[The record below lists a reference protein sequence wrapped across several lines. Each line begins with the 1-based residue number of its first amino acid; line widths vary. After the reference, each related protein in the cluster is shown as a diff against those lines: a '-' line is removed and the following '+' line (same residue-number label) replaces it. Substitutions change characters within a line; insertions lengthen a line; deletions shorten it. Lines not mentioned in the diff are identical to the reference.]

1 MEPPSRTSRTS
12 HGCWT
17 CRLRRK
23 KCDEQRPVCDTC
35 AALCITC
42 HYGDKKPEWM
52 DGGTRQEKMIEQLKR
67 EVKQNAPYRRF
78 ERPHVSGDKVFNT
91 GSGERLAGPQNM
103 MPEPKQNGRDRSKES
118 HVSPSQGTSCFHLDR
133 SSVVGRSDSI
143 LTTFYLQS
151 VLPFLF
157 PFYRPP
163 IARGG
168 TAWILEL
175 MIRSPVVR
183 QATLCQGCFFFCL
196 AQGTDSRQV
205 ICDTVFSQVREA
217 FQSLEIAIQA
227 MGGSDIIQNPQGAVQ
242 IMASIVQMLHFE
254 VAALTFE
261 NCGAHLNAA
270 LALFGQLFDR
280 SAIVEPV
287 GLRAHFN
294 AFMDRLGPSSYI
306 PPAEHI
312 LIPSAEQDAF
322 YFTTALLLFDDVI
335 ASTTLQKRPRLY
347 QYHQSLL
354 KSTEG
359 CEPIINLEEVIGC
372 QNTTML
378 QIGEIAVLDEW
389 KRECQNAVN
398 LDIIELASRATP
410 IKNALEGQIMS
421 LESEPSKGCNPS
433 GNLLDFLAPN
443 DGVSSS
449 RRLVT
454 LVWTRAALLYLLV
467 VVSGWQPASDEVRY
481 HVGQIIDLL
490 ANKLPPSTLPRS
502 MVWPFCIAG
511 CLAEPAQRDEIRRMV
526 EALQPS
532 IVFSTARKALQVMEN
547 VWHRKEEDAY
557 QDFSACFKAH
567 GDMVLLV

>member
-1 MEPPSRTSRTS
+1 
-12 HGCWT
+12 
-17 CRLRRK
+17 
-23 KCDEQRPVCDTC
+23 
-35 AALCITC
+35 
-42 HYGDKKPEWM
+42 M
-52 DGGTRQEKMIEQLKR
+52 DGGLRQEKMIEKVKR
-67 EVKQNAPYRRF
+67 EVKQKAPYRRV
-78 ERPHVSGDKVFNT
+78 ERPHLSGDKVFNT
-91 GSGERLAGPQNM
+91 GFGERPAGAQNM
-103 MPEPKQNGRDRSKES
+103 MPEPTQNGTYGSRES
-118 HVSPSQGTSCFHLDR
+118 HISLSQGTGCGHLDR

-157 PFYRPP
+157 PFYRPS

-168 TAWILEL
+168 SAWSLEL

-196 AQGTDSRQV
+196 AQGTDSREV

-217 FQSLEIAIQA
+217 FQSLERAIQA
-227 MGGSDIIQNPQGAVQ
+227 MNGRDIIENPHGAVQ

-270 LALFGQLFDR
+270 LALFGQIFDR
-280 SAIVEPV
+280 SCTVEPV
-287 GLRAHFN
+287 GLRAQFN

-312 LIPSAEQDAF
+312 RIPSAEQDAS
-322 YFTTALLLFDDVI
+322 YFSTALLLFDDII

-347 QYHQSLL
+347 QYHHSLL
-354 KSTEG
+354 ESTEG
-359 CEPIINLEEVIGC
+359 REPVINLEEVIGC
-372 QNTTML
+372 QNTTIL

-389 KRECQNAVN
+389 KKEYQNAGN
-398 LDIIELASRATP
+398 LNVIELASRATR
-410 IKNALEGQIMS
+410 IKNALEGQIVRI
-421 LESEPSKGCNPS
+421 EGEPTEACKIS
-433 GNLLDFLAPN
+433 GNVLDLLAPN

-490 ANKLPPSTLPRS
+490 ANKLSPNTLIRS

-511 CLAEPAQRDEIRRMV
+511 CLAEPARRAELRRMV

-532 IVFSTARKALQVMEN
+532 IVFSTVRKALQVMEN
-547 VWHRKEEDAY
+547 VWHRKEEDMY
-557 QDFSACFKAH
+557 QDFYACFKAY

>member
-1 MEPPSRTSRTS
+1 MEPPSRAARTS

-23 KCDEQRPVCDTC
+23 KCDEQRPVCGIC
-35 AALCITC
+35 EALCITC
-42 HYGDKKPEWM
+42 HYDDKKPEWM
-52 DGGTRQEKMIEQLKR
+52 DGGTRQEEMIEKLKR
-67 EVKQNAPYRRF
+67 EVKQNAPYRRV
-78 ERPHVSGDKVFNT
+78 ERPHVSSEKVLNT
-91 GSGERLAGPQNM
+91 DLGEWPAGPQKM
-103 MPEPKQNGRDRSKES
+103 MPEPTQNETCRSTES
-118 HVSPSQGTSCFHLDR
+118 HVSLLQGTGCVHIDR
-133 SSVVGRSDSI
+133 SSLVGRSDSI

-157 PFYRPP
+157 PFYRPS

-196 AQGTDSRQV
+196 AQGTDSREV

-217 FQSLEIAIQA
+217 FQSLERAIQA
-227 MGGSDIIQNPQGAVQ
+227 MNGSDIIENPHGAVQ

-261 NCGAHLNAA
+261 NCAAHLNAA
-270 LALFGQLFDR
+270 LALFGQLFDK
-280 SAIVEPV
+280 SCTAEPV
-287 GLRAHFN
+287 GLRAQFN
-294 AFMDRLGPSSYI
+294 TFMGRLGPLSFI

-312 LIPSAEQDAF
+312 LIPSGEQDAF
-322 YFTTALLLFDDVI
+322 YFSTALLLFDDII

-354 KSTEG
+354 ESTEG
-359 CEPIINLEEVIGC
+359 REPVINLEEVIGC
-372 QNTTML
+372 QNMTIV

-389 KRECQNAVN
+389 KKQCQNTGN
-398 LDIIELASRATP
+398 LNVIELARRATR
-410 IKNALEGQIMS
+410 IKNVLEGHIMR
-421 LESEPSKGCNPS
+421 LEHEPTEGRKNG
-433 GNLLDFLAPN
+433 GNLLDLLAPN
-443 DGVSSS
+443 DGASSS

-454 LVWTRAALLYLLV
+454 LVWTRATLLYLHV

-481 HVGQIIDLL
+481 HVGQMIDLL
-490 ANKLPPSTLPRS
+490 ANELSPSTLIRS

-511 CLAEPAQRDEIRRMV
+511 CLAQPAQRVEIRRMV

-532 IVFSTARKALQVMEN
+532 IVFSTIRKALQIMEN
-547 VWHRKEEDAY
+547 VWHRNEEDAC
-557 QDFSACFKAH
+557 QDFAACFRAH

>member
-1 MEPPSRTSRTS
+1 MEPPSRTARIS

-23 KCDEQRPVCDTC
+23 KCDEQHPVCDIC

-42 HYGDKKPEWM
+42 HYDDKKPEWM
-52 DGGTRQEKMIEQLKR
+52 DGGAKQEEMMENLKR
-67 EVKQNAPYRRF
+67 EVKQKAPYRRV
-78 ERPHVSGDKVFNT
+78 ERPHVSGEKVFNT
-91 GSGERLAGPQNM
+91 GFGEWSTGPQNM
-103 MPEPKQNGRDRSKES
+103 MPEQTQNGTYNGTDS
-118 HVSPSQGTSCFHLDR
+118 HVSLSQGTGCGHLDR
-133 SSVVGRSDSI
+133 SSLLDRSDSI

-196 AQGTDSRQV
+196 AQGTDSREV

-217 FQSLEIAIQA
+217 FQSLERAIQA
-227 MGGSDIIQNPQGAVQ
+227 MNGSDIVENPHGTVQ
-242 IMASIVQMLHFE
+242 IMVSIVQMLHFE

-270 LALFGQLFDR
+270 LALFCQLFVR
-280 SAIVEPV
+280 PCNVEPV
-287 GLRAHFN
+287 GLRANFN
-294 AFMDRLGPSSYI
+294 TFMGRLGPSSYI

-322 YFTTALLLFDDVI
+322 YFSTALLLFDDII

-347 QYHQSLL
+347 QYHHSLL
-354 KSTEG
+354 ESTEG
-359 CEPIINLEEVIGC
+359 RVPVINLDEVMGC
-372 QNTTML
+372 QNTTIL

-389 KRECQNAVN
+389 KKERQNAGK
-398 LDIIELASRATP
+398 LDMIELTSRATR
-410 IKNALEGQIMS
+410 IKNILEGQIVR
-421 LESEPSKGCNPS
+421 LDGEPTEGCKPG
-433 GNLLDFLAPN
+433 GNLLDLLAPN
-443 DGVSSS
+443 YGASSS

-454 LVWTRAALLYLLV
+454 LVWTHATLLYLLV
-467 VVSGWQPASDEVRY
+467 VVSGWQPVSDEVQH
-481 HVGQIIDLL
+481 HVSQIMDLL
-490 ANKLPPSTLPRS
+490 ANKQTPHTLLRP

-511 CLAEPAQRDEIRRMV
+511 CLAQPAQRAEIRRIV
-526 EALQPS
+526 GALQPS
-532 IVFSTARKALQVMEN
+532 IVFSTVRKALEVMEN
-547 VWHRKEEDAY
+547 VWHSKDEDVY
-557 QDFSACFKAH
+557 LDFSACFKAQ